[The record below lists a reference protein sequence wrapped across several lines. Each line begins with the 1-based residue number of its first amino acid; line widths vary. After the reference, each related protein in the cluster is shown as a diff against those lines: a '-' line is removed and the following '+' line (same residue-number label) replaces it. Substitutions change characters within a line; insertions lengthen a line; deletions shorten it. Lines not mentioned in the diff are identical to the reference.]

1 MSRAICAAICYSKCE
16 PGQDPDA
23 AVALA
28 NPAPGLQIKH
38 PDWRLLR
45 LVLHQPG
52 PAPSGAKPV
61 PVCWFSAT
69 PEPIPAKMHKDVT
82 VRLAND
88 SDWPQWEALF
98 REYRISQIPGGS
110 PPFTD
115 DKTATDAV
123 WALCADAPPP
133 SSKHGWR
140 GRLLVAYSSSLLLG
154 AAHVILQPRPSSVD
168 AWDAENPQ
176 AWRGFLQDIFVA
188 PAASGKG
195 IGRALMSRVF
205 AECQEAGLPEIA
217 WFCLSENAS
226 AMSFYGGL
234 GFTPSAATVWNY
246 SEMYDTTS

>member
-123 WALCADAPPP
+123 WALCADAPPHLR
-133 SSKHGWR
+133 SMAG
-140 GRLLVAYSSSLLLG
+140 G
-154 AAHVILQPRPSSVD
+154 AGCWWPI
-168 AWDAENPQ
+168 
-176 AWRGFLQDIFVA
+176 
-188 PAASGKG
+188 PAAFCWVPPTSFCSHDPVRSTPGMPKILKPG
-195 IGRALMSRVF
+195 ADFCRTFLWRQQHQARAL
-205 AECQEAGLPEIA
+205 
-217 WFCLSENAS
+217 
-226 AMSFYGGL
+226 GGR
-234 GFTPSAATVWNY
+234 
-246 SEMYDTTS
+246 